1 MLRCMEPVTHM
12 LTGAC
17 LSRALGFPAKARYA
31 TAACVIAAEI
41 PDADYVYR
49 LGGPLVYFQHH
60 RGWTHALWSLPLQ
73 AAIITLA
80 FFLLHQLQRRRPWRR
95 RTDAPEHWPL
105 LFAMC
110 LIALCSHILLDWTN
124 NYGVRPFAPFNH
136 HWYAADIVFIV
147 EPVLLLILSC
157 ALVLP
162 LLFSLIHREIGF
174 RRTRYSGQGLALT
187 ALLFMVGLWS
197 YRAMQRSDSKL
208 QARNQD
214 YASGT
219 IGRMALN
226 PYPINP
232 WRWYVVAETANAME
246 TGTFDNR
253 IANYDADTMKT
264 LSKPPVTPAVLAAK
278 ASWLGRV
285 YLDWSRYP
293 MVEDRGTVEQLHP
306 ELDLAPQERTWRVVR
321 FTDLRFGYPVLG
333 RGSNT
338 APLSAEA
345 WVDGSLH
352 VQRVF
357 LGTSEQKLP

>member
-1 MLRCMEPVTHM
+1 M

-17 LSRALGFPAKARYA
+17 LSRALGFPARARYA

-49 LGGPLVYFQHH
+49 LGGPLTYFQHH

-73 AAIITLA
+73 AAVITA
-80 FFLLHQLQRRRPWRR
+80 CFYFAHRSRRSWKRRRSSAD
-95 RTDAPEHWPL
+95 DAPTNWLL
-105 LFAMC
+105 LFVMS

-136 HWYAADIVFIV
+136 HWYAGDIIFIV
-147 EPVLLLILSC
+147 EPLLLL
-157 ALVLP
+157 ALGGALLFP
-162 LLFSLIHREIGF
+162 LLFSLVNREIGV
-174 RRTRYSGQGLALT
+174 RRTRYPGQRLAIA
-187 ALLFMVGLWS
+187 ALLFMVALWS
-197 YRAMQRSDSKL
+197 YRAMQRSDAKL

-226 PYPINP
+226 PYPIDP
-232 WRWYVVAETANAME
+232 YRWYVVAETAKAME

-253 IANYDADTMKT
+253 INNYDADTMKT
-264 LSKPPVTPAVLAAK
+264 LSKPPITPAVQAAK
-278 ASWLGRV
+278 KSWLGRV

-306 ELDLAPQERTWRVVR
+306 ELDLDPQERTWRVVR

-333 RGSNT
+333 RSGST
-338 APLSAEA
+338 APLGAEA
-345 WVDGSLH
+345 WVDSSLH

>member
-1 MLRCMEPVTHM
+1 MEPVTHM

-49 LGGPLVYFQHH
+49 LGGPLTYFQHH

-73 AAIITLA
+73 AAVITACFYLA
-80 FFLLHQLQRRRPWRR
+80 HRTRRQRKLRRSSAE
-95 RTDAPEHWPL
+95 DAPTHWLL
-105 LFAMC
+105 LFVMC
-110 LIALCSHILLDWTN
+110 LIALLSHILLDWTN
-124 NYGVRPFAPFNH
+124 NYGVRPFAPFNA
-136 HWYAADIVFIV
+136 HWYAGDIVFIV
-147 EPVLLLILSC
+147 EPLLL
-157 ALVLP
+157 LVLGGALLLP
-162 LLFSLIHREIGF
+162 WLFSLINREIGV
-174 RRTRYSGQGLALT
+174 RRTRYPGQGLALT
-187 ALLFMVGLWS
+187 ALIAMVCLWS
-197 YRAMQRSDSKL
+197 YRAMQRSDAKL

-226 PYPINP
+226 PYPIDP

-253 IANYDADTMKT
+253 ISNYDVDTMKT
-264 LSKPPVTPAVLAAK
+264 LSKPPATPAVQAAK
-278 ASWLGRV
+278 KSWLGRV

-306 ELDLAPQERTWRVVR
+306 ELDLDPQERTWRVVR

-333 RGSNT
+333 RSGST
-338 APLSAEA
+338 APLGAEA

-357 LGTSEQKLP
+357 LGASEQKLP